1 MQYKYHN
8 KFDCY
13 KNHQNMIRWLT
24 KNVITLR
31 RQAKDKGTVLSSL
44 KTKGRFYRLLLIFSI
59 RPLLIPVNLFICL
72 IDNPCF
78 INFLYIHRV
87 FRLLILEIQ
96 LNWHI
101 PKFFNNFLC
110 VVVTFVPE
118 NGTNVEITRRSP
130 IQILPLQP
138 NKNGNFDTKL
148 PFIFYAENAYMQG
161 FSEIRKVSLWFFIRY
176 FPVKML
182 LFA

>member
-1 MQYKYHN
+1 MRRCHSFKSDETNEYEERGDRKN
-8 KFDCY
+8 TCY
-13 KNHQNMIRWLT
+13 LT
-24 KNVITLR
+24 FSVVI
-31 RQAKDKGTVLSSL
+31 
-44 KTKGRFYRLLLIFSI
+44 
-59 RPLLIPVNLFICL
+59 
-72 IDNPCF
+72 
-78 INFLYIHRV
+78 
-87 FRLLILEIQ
+87 
-96 LNWHI
+96 
-101 PKFFNNFLC
+101 
-110 VVVTFVPE
+110 FVPE

-161 FSEIRKVSLWFFIRY
+161 FSEIRKVSLCFFIRY